1 MPTKT
6 YYITT
11 PIYYPSA
18 KPHMGHAYS
27 SIIADFFARFKRID
41 GFDVNFLTGTDEHGL
56 KIQRAA
62 EKKGLDT
69 LKFCDEIS
77 KTFRDLSQTLN
88 LTNTDFIRTTED
100 RHKKSVQNLWK
111 ELEKN
116 DDIYLSKYSG
126 WYSVSDEAFYTED
139 EIEEID
145 GKKIAKSS
153 GSSVEWMDEESYFF
167 RLSKWEKPLLDY
179 YENNPE
185 FISPK
190 ARKNE
195 VISFVKSGLKDLSV
209 SRKSFSWGIPVPGN
223 NDHVIYVWLDALTNY
238 ISALNYPDINNDLLK
253 KYWPANVHLIGKDI
267 LRFHAVYWPAFLL
280 AANVP
285 LPKKVYGHGWI
296 LSGEEKMSKSKGNI
310 LDPIEIID
318 QYGLDP
324 LRYYLIKEVS
334 FGNDGNISQ
343 DRLEDCIN
351 SDLANNYGNLCQ
363 RVTAFAIKNCE
374 GKIPKDIEFNKDDL
388 IILDK
393 FKDNID
399 LIRKKIDELDLNF
412 YIEFIVNSLFEA
424 NKYFN
429 DQEPWKKKDDIKRLN
444 TIVYTTLEIV
454 RKISFMLY
462 PIIPQSSLNAL
473 NIFSINENQIDFSTI
488 ENHNY
493 LSNLDTINKI
503 EILFKKI
510 EKSFKKT
517 FFSLS
522 FIKPKNLILI
532 FSSKKFIC

>member
-1 MPTKT
+1 MDKNF
-6 YYITT
+6 YITT

-18 KPHMGHAYS
+18 RPHMGHAYS
-27 SIIADFFARFKRID
+27 SIIADVFARFKKID
-41 GFDVNFLTGTDEHGL
+41 GFKVNFLTGTDEHGL

-62 EKKGLDT
+62 EEKGIDT

-77 KTFRDLSQTLN
+77 ETFRKLSKTLN

-100 RHKKSVQNLWK
+100 RHKKSVQSLWK

-139 EIEEID
+139 EIED
-145 GKKIAKSS
+145 LNGKKVATSSKSP
-153 GSSVEWMDEESYFF
+153 VEWLDEESYFF

-179 YENNPE
+179 YSKNPD

-190 ARKNE
+190 SRKNE

-209 SRKSFSWGIPVPGN
+209 SRKSFSWGIPVPSN
-223 NDHVIYVWLDALTNY
+223 NDHIIYVWLDALTNY
-238 ISALNYPDINNDLLK
+238 LSALNYPDKNNELYK
-253 KYWPANVHLIGKDI
+253 KFWPANIHLIGKDI

-280 AANVP
+280 AAKIP
-285 LPKKVYGHGWI
+285 LPKKIYGHGWI

-310 LDPIEIID
+310 LDPIDIID
-318 QYGLDP
+318 KYGLDP

-334 FGNDGNISQ
+334 FGNDGNISR

-351 SDLANNYGNLCQ
+351 SDLANNFGNLCQ
-363 RVTAFAIKNCE
+363 RVTTFAKKNCE
-374 GKIPKDIEFNKDDL
+374 GKIPKNIEFNNDDL
-388 IILDK
+388 EILNK
-393 FKDNID
+393 FKDSSD

-412 YIEFIVNSLFEA
+412 YIEFIVNSLFET

-429 DQEPWKKKDDIKRLN
+429 DQEPWKKKDDVKRLN

-462 PIIPQSSLNAL
+462 PIIPQSAINAL
-473 NIFSINENQIDFSTI
+473 KIFSINESEI
-488 ENHNY
+488 EYSSINTHNF
-493 LSNLDTINKI
+493 LVGGDIINKI
-503 EILFKKI
+503 DILFKKI
-510 EKSFKKT
+510 EKK
-517 FFSLS
+517 
-522 FIKPKNLILI
+522 
-532 FSSKKFIC
+532 